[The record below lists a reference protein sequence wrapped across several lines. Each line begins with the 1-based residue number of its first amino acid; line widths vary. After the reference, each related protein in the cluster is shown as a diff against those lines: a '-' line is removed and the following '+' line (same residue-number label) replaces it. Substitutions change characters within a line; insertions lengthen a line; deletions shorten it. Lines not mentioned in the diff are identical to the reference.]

1 MTVPTRIS
9 YLVLALALVLAGW
22 LHLATSLLAILFSL
36 VALDKL
42 HLTKS
47 KWLTVSLF
55 VLIVLMLA
63 YCAVLFTS
71 AAWVA
76 LPRIADNAIPVMLT
90 WAETHGV
97 ELPFTDYTS
106 LKIAALQFVREQT
119 QFLGHFISFAR
130 AATALLVSLTLGIVV
145 AMGIFLN
152 GRLDLNRDSH
162 PVKNNL
168 YSVTCAEIS
177 RRFRDF
183 YASFATVMGAQILIS
198 TINTAITA
206 AFLLVVG
213 LPYFPVAVGITFL
226 CGLLPV
232 IGHLIS
238 NTVIVGI
245 ALTVSPGLAA
255 GSLAFLVIS
264 HKLQYVPNNKMIGR
278 RIGNPV
284 WLTLLGLAVGG
295 KLMGV
300 PGIILAPVVLNYLLV
315 ETSRVQVKPLAR
327 E

>member
-1 MTVPTRIS
+1 
-9 YLVLALALVLAGW
+9 
-22 LHLATSLLAILFSL
+22 
-36 VALDKL
+36 
-42 HLTKS
+42 
-47 KWLTVSLF
+47 
-55 VLIVLMLA
+55 
-63 YCAVLFTS
+63 
-71 AAWVA
+71 
-76 LPRIADNAIPVMLT
+76 
-90 WAETHGV
+90 
-97 ELPFTDYTS
+97 
-106 LKIAALQFVREQT
+106 
-119 QFLGHFISFAR
+119 
-130 AATALLVSLTLGIVV
+130 
-145 AMGIFLN
+145 
-152 GRLDLNRDSH
+152 
-162 PVKNNL
+162 
-168 YSVTCAEIS
+168 
-177 RRFRDF
+177 
-183 YASFATVMGAQILIS
+183 
-198 TINTAITA
+198 
-206 AFLLVVG
+206 